1 MSDNALLVAM
11 RTMGIPKEELTAHG
25 FRHMAS
31 TLLHEQGWDTDWI
44 EVQLA
49 HGDHSTRGKYNFA
62 KYLKERTRMMQSWAD
77 YLDALR
83 RGAEIIPIN
92 QRA

>member
-1 MSDNALLVAM
+1 
-11 RTMGIPKEELTAHG
+11 MGIPKDELTGHG

-49 HGDHSTRGKYNFA
+49 HGRSLYARKVQLCEVPAGAYSH
-62 KYLKERTRMMQSWAD
+62 
-77 YLDALR
+77 DAVL
-83 RGAEIIPIN
+83 G
-92 QRA
+92 